1 MFCNICIEELNE
13 SEIKKCLFCDY
24 ITCEN
29 CLKKYILD
37 TKKTEKSC
45 MNCKNIFL
53 RSTLI
58 KIFGV
63 KFINTIYKEHI
74 KNLLYEEQCIEIPKI
89 LPEVEKLK
97 EIKKIV
103 VYKYNLEKK
112 LKKIEDINKL

>member
-53 RSTLI
+53 RSAEDVDIRFSVPSSSDTS
-58 KIFGV
+58 GM
-63 KFINTIYKEHI
+63 EPS
-74 KNLLYEEQCIEIPKI
+74 KNVSLSFSQDNAVV
-89 LPEVEKLK
+89 LPTGALA
-97 EIKKIV
+97 
-103 VYKYNLEKK
+103 L
-112 LKKIEDINKL
+112 D